1 LAGNFATAHE
11 SPDRRRCIF
20 GKPADMTA
28 AVPDWQEWYDAHAAR
43 LLLFARQW
51 LPERADAEDAVQ
63 IGFVKFWRN
72 RPRPAAADVP
82 LLFAAVRSAAL
93 DLLRART
100 RRERRDTQAADDR
113 TTWWWD
119 ADTVA
124 DEERAAAVQA
134 ALADLPIE
142 QREVVTLRIW
152 GGLTFADI
160 ARTLDANINTVMA
173 RFRSARAALALQISE
188 ACRDATD

>member
-1 LAGNFATAHE
+1 
-11 SPDRRRCIF
+11 
-20 GKPADMTA
+20 
-28 AVPDWQEWYDAHAAR
+28 V
-43 LLLFARQW
+43 
-51 LPERADAEDAVQ
+51 
-63 IGFVKFWRN
+63 
-72 RPRPAAADVP
+72 PAAADVP

>member
-1 LAGNFATAHE
+1 
-11 SPDRRRCIF
+11 
-20 GKPADMTA
+20 
-28 AVPDWQEWYDAHAAR
+28 
-43 LLLFARQW
+43 
-51 LPERADAEDAVQ
+51 
-63 IGFVKFWRN
+63 
-72 RPRPAAADVP
+72 VP

-100 RRERRDTQAADDR
+100 RRERRDTQAAGDR
-113 TTWWWD
+113 TTSWWD

-134 ALADLPIE
+134 ALAGLPIE

-160 ARTLDANINTVMA
+160 ARTLDANINTVTA
-173 RFRSARAALALQISE
+173 RFHSARAALALQIQE